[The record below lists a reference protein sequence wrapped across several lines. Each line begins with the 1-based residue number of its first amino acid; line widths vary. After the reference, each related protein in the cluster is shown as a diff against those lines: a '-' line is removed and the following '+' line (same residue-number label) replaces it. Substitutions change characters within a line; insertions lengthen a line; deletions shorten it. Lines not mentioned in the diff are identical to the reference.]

1 MAAEA
6 AAVSTVAGGEAAGFG
21 QAASRVQPRLAL
33 PTRTRRVRK
42 GPVPAP
48 SRPVPVLAPHPRP
61 GQARGPHMG
70 PPTAAAAAAAP

>member
-21 QAASRVQPRLAL
+21 QVASRVQPRLAL

-42 GPVPAP
+42 GPAPAP
-48 SRPVPVLAPHPRP
+48 SPAPFPF
-61 GQARGPHMG
+61 
-70 PPTAAAAAAAP
+70 